1 MTEIGLDDSDEWDDP
16 EPRSVSVTVQNVVG
30 VSAVFLYGMA
40 AAAVMVQVSEA
51 LAPVIGVS
59 SAGLAV
65 VLFFAFLLFEGR
77 TGTAEWAYDRSID
90 AAERLLWTVAETSG

>member
-40 AAAVMVQVSEA
+40 VAAVMVQVSEA

-65 VLFFAFLLFEGR
+65 VFFFAFMFFEGR
-77 TGTAEWAYDRSID
+77 LGTAEWAYDRSID
-90 AAERLLWTVAETSG
+90 AVERLLRGMVRP